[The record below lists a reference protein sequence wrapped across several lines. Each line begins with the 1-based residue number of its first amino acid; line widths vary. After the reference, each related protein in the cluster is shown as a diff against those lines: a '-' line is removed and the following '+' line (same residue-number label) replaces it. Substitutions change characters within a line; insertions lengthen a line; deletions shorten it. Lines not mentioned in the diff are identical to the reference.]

1 MQLSKNRK
9 SLLMVA
15 VSNLPFKFYTEAQ
28 TWAHGVNIASQ
39 IIFTTHGCVIAETLA
54 VVVYQAGA

>member
-1 MQLSKNRK
+1 
-9 SLLMVA
+9 MVA